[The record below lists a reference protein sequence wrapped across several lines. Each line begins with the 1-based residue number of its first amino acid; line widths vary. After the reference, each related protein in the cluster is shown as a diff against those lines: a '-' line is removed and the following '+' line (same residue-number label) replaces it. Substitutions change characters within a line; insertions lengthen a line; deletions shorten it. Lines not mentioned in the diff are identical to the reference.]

1 MTFQNHKLINTF
13 NATGLASCIVL
24 TTRWILGFGVTKTFE
39 DFGDE
44 LGKDGCYWLFSIFC
58 AVGVIFVYFGI
69 PETKGR
75 TLDEIQ
81 LFFVSAAKLKQE
93 QLEEETEETTE
104 ENFKSDK
111 SMPEKV

>member
-1 MTFQNHKLINTF
+1 M
-13 NATGLASCIVL
+13 
-24 TTRWILGFGVTKTFE
+24 LGFGVTKTFE

-44 LGKDGCYWLFSIFC
+44 LGKDGCYWLLSTCC

-69 PETKGR
+69 PETKGK

-93 QLEEETEETTE
+93 QKEEEVEQNAE
-104 ENFKSDK
+104 ENENIDK
-111 SMPEKV
+111 NICEKV